1 SLRPRVCAAAT
12 ATTAAMNDGA
22 DGLAGAGFKARFQEH
37 TMTAKE
43 NAYAR
48 RPAML
53 VVAATLA
60 LVLAGTFGSNALA
73 ADATQQVFPSPEAA
87 ASALADA
94 ARKDDAA
101 EARQILGPEAQ
112 KVISSGDSVADRNA
126 ASNFASDY
134 SQMHRLAYDSR
145 GRVILYIG
153 AENWP
158 FPIPLVKSGD
168 GWIFDTPAGEKEIL
182 YRRIGS
188 NELFTIATL
197 RELVD
202 AQDEYKSAHHQ
213 FARRLLSSAGTHDGL
228 YWPVSAGETPSPIGP
243 LVASATAEGYS
254 PNPTGHPSPFHG
266 YMYKVL
272 TAQGK
277 DAPGGAKSYLAGDRM
292 ADGF

>member
-1 SLRPRVCAAAT
+1 
-12 ATTAAMNDGA
+12 
-22 DGLAGAGFKARFQEH
+22 
-37 TMTAKE
+37 
-43 NAYAR
+43 
-48 RPAML
+48 
-53 VVAATLA
+53 
-60 LVLAGTFGSNALA
+60 
-73 ADATQQVFPSPEAA
+73 
-87 ASALADA
+87 
-94 ARKDDAA
+94 
-101 EARQILGPEAQ
+101 
-112 KVISSGDSVADRNA
+112 
-126 ASNFASDY
+126 
-134 SQMHRLAYDSR
+134 MHRLAYDSR

-292 ADGF
+292 ADGFAILAFPAQYRSSGVMTFIVNQSGTVFQKDLGPQTDKLAPAITEYDPDQSWTEVKEYSRP